1 MGEDG
6 GAAVPF
12 SVSTLC
18 RQWAFLDALAALL
31 EHRLEPE
38 SRWCDTR
45 CCCCLRDVVRP
56 MGLADGRPPFAQLFW
71 KEGAAAAA
79 AVAAAAG
86 AEGAAEGAA
95 DADVGRA
102 HEAGG
107 GGGDNSSDMEGG
119 VPRPLLRS
127 STHVLAELLCSGYDP
142 TCGILPAAP
151 SVCVTNALVC
161 ALCAAEGDACF
172 EGGGAGGGALT
183 VASGKF
189 VFDDAAKGENV
200 CLLCHV
206 PSSRRKL
213 VDLAS
218 DAGEACSH
226 AVCLC
231 CMPASVC
238 ALEPGVDAPP
248 CPLCAPSSSS
258 FPSCAP
264 RLRAVTAARYT
275 GGGAGGAQSSGAF
288 VQVLGQWVWRSGVGA
303 RTGDD
308 ADAASDA
315 GGGDA
320 AMHGGGGAAEGGEAG
335 EGQEGG
341 AKLLPRAADDKT
353 LPVPPPSPTPSPPPP
368 HDMRA
373 ALYDSNPAA
382 GRRSYNERGRR
393 IFNDTQL
400 EDVHARGGIVMLSMA
415 AGLDVATIAALL
427 GRVEALLGRVDLRD
441 AVNGA
446 RELNNDPAH
455 VPGGAP

>member
-1 MGEDG
+1 
-6 GAAVPF
+6 
-12 SVSTLC
+12 
-18 RQWAFLDALAALL
+18 
-31 EHRLEPE
+31 
-38 SRWCDTR
+38 
-45 CCCCLRDVVRP
+45 

-172 EGGGAGGGALT
+172 EGGGTGGGALT

-213 VDLAS
+213 IDLAS

-248 CPLCAPSSSS
+248 CPLCATVSED
-258 FPSCAP
+258 
-264 RLRAVTAARYT
+264 AARR
-275 GGGAGGAQSSGAF
+275 GAHNGMVHVISF
-288 VQVLGQWVWRSGVGA
+288 
-303 RTGDD
+303 TI
-308 ADAASDA
+308 
-315 GGGDA
+315 
-320 AMHGGGGAAEGGEAG
+320 
-335 EGQEGG
+335 
-341 AKLLPRAADDKT
+341 
-353 LPVPPPSPTPSPPPP
+353 VPIELCNSPPHCSYRPR
-368 HDMRA
+368 HRRTSH
-373 ALYDSNPAA
+373 SNDH
-382 GRRSYNERGRR
+382 S
-393 IFNDTQL
+393 
-400 EDVHARGGIVMLSMA
+400 S
-415 AGLDVATIAALL
+415 AT
-427 GRVEALLGRVDLRD
+427 RTC
-441 AVNGA
+441 
-446 RELNNDPAH
+446 
-455 VPGGAP
+455 